1 MVDAALELELEE
13 GLDSNEQMRSRR
25 HAIYRDLTIA
35 LRIDYLVPNN
45 ESSVCH
51 GKLPASAMIFG
62 PPFMQGNAPPSVV
75 G

>member
-13 GLDSNEQMRSRR
+13 GLDPNEQMRSRR
-25 HAIYRDLTIA
+25 HAMYRDPM
-35 LRIDYLVPNN
+35 IDYLVPNH

-51 GKLPASAMIFG
+51 GKLPAL
-62 PPFMQGNAPPSVV
+62 PFMQENAPPSVV

>member
-1 MVDAALELELEE
+1 MALELELELEE
-13 GLDSNEQMRSRR
+13 GLDPNEQTRLRR
-25 HAIYRDLTIA
+25 HAMYRDSMIA
-35 LRIDYLVPNN
+35 LRIDYLVLNN

-62 PPFMQGNAPPSVV
+62 LPFMQGNAPPSVV